1 MSELT
6 AEYEGRINFTIEPAG
21 SKAGKAAAV
30 KYDFG
35 MQRHGLVG
43 FDAAGALKITMAGH
57 NHTKKDIDAK
67 LQELLR

>member
-1 MSELT
+1 MSELA
-6 AEYEGRINFTIEPAG
+6 AEYEGRINFTIEPA
-21 SKAGKAAAV
+21 SSEEGKAAAV
-30 KYDFG
+30 EYDFG

>member
-1 MSELT
+1 MSELA
-6 AEYEGRINFTIEPAG
+6 AEYKGRIDFTIEPAA
-21 SKAGKAAAV
+21 SKEGKAAAV

-43 FDAAGALKITMAGH
+43 FDATGTLKITMAGH